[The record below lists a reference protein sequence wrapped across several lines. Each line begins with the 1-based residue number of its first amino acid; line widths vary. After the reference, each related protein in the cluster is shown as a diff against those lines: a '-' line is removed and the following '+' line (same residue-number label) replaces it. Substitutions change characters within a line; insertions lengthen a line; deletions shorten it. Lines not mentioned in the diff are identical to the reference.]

1 MSSSESSDSSSSS
14 SGSDIGDKAVDQ
26 VKQEAQEAQEDADAG
41 QVQEPEEKTLS
52 HKERRKQRRAEL
64 LAEKEGKEGGE
75 ASSKPEDKADSG
87 DTHAANKPEK
97 RSNWAVWIGNLS
109 FKTTRERLF
118 EWIATN
124 IEEPESVITRV
135 NMPKGMKAHE
145 HNKGFAYVDLTT
157 EDIMNKVIAQSENNL
172 DGRKLL
178 IKSANNFDGRPKPT
192 LPDGVADEKDLSK
205 FSKKVLSTQQNK
217 PNPTLFFGNLSFET
231 TEQSIKTWLI
241 NNAEKHHKRQIE
253 QNKVDADTKLDVGV
267 KRVRLGTFPDSGKC
281 KGWCFIDF
289 KNTSQA
295 TSALCDSHN
304 HKMYGRE
311 LKVQFGQDRSEQKK
325 RKFDKESEKEGG
337 DGSRGGGARGR
348 RDDGHSNDTSRPP
361 KRAKPGAAL
370 ANAQRSDKASGAI
383 SHEAAAAGGK
393 KITFD

>member
-1 MSSSESSDSSSSS
+1 MSSSSS
-14 SGSDIGDKAVDQ
+14 SGSESDSGSEVHEEVNTQ
-26 VKQEAQEAQEDADAG
+26 
-41 QVQEPEEKTLS
+41 QVQAQAGDSEHPQPEEEKALS
-52 HKERRKQRRAEL
+52 HKERRKQRREAAM
-64 LAEKEGKEGGE
+64 AEKNAGADDQEKTESTAKTE
-75 ASSKPEDKADSG
+75 ASGQAPEK
-87 DTHAANKPEK
+87 EK
-97 RSNWAVWIGNLS
+97 RSHWGVWIGNLS

-118 EWIATN
+118 EWIANN
-124 IEEPESVITRV
+124 IGESEDVITRI
-135 NMPKGMKAHE
+135 NMPKGHQAHE
-145 HNKGFAYVDLTT
+145 HNKGFAYVDLST
-157 EDIMNKVIAQSENNL
+157 EDIMHKVIAQSENNL

-178 IKSANNFDGRPKPT
+178 IKSSSNFEGRPKPQ
-192 LPDGVADEKDLSK
+192 LPEGIADEKDLSK
-205 FSKKVLSTQQNK
+205 FSRKILSSQQNK
-217 PNPTLFFGNLSFET
+217 PNPTLFFGNLSFDT
-231 TEQSIKTWLI
+231 TQESIKNWLVS
-241 NNAEKHHKRQIE
+241 NAEKHHKRQIE
-253 QNKVDADTKLDVGV
+253 QNKAGADDKLDVGI

-295 TSALCDSHN
+295 TSALCESHN

-337 DGSRGGGARGR
+337 GR
-348 RDDGHSNDTSRPP
+348 ERQDDSSKPP

-383 SHEAAAAGGK
+383 NQPAAGN